1 MYARAHTNSLDINST
16 KAKNLKKDFLGLP
29 RLEQLELMQ
38 YFLEV
43 FATKRVT
50 KEEEDFVL
58 SDEWKEEL
66 DRRSQEV
73 KSGKAKLFDNDEV
86 LLELGIHPVNPE

>member
-1 MYARAHTNSLDINST
+1 MTT
-16 KAKNLKKDFLGLP
+16 KAKNLKKDFLGLT

-43 FATKRVT
+43 FATKPVS
-50 KEEEDFVL
+50 KEEEKFIL

-66 DRRSQEV
+66 EHRSKRRKAGLV
-73 KSGKAKLFDNDEV
+73 KLYTNEEV
-86 LLELGIHPVNPE
+86 LAEFGL